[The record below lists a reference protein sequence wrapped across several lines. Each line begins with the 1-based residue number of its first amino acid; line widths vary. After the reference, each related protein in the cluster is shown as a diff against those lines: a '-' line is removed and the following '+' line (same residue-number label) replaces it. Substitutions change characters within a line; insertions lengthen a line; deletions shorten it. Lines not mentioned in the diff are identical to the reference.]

1 MNEEHEEQLQ
11 AARQTRP
18 LFDSERYR
26 RHLETA
32 YQLMYER
39 CLAGEAA
46 GTYVE
51 TRFVC
56 RGKSIINGAVR
67 IQTRHTKQRG
77 PGRVGRRIINI
88 SKVTTD

>member
-1 MNEEHEEQLQ
+1 MDRGIAE
-11 AARQTRP
+11 
-18 LFDSERYR
+18 SE
-26 RHLETA
+26 TDINKGD
-32 YQLMYER
+32 QGSSIG
-39 CLAGEAA
+39 LAGEAA

-77 PGRVGRRIINI
+77 PGRAGRRIINI
-88 SKVTTD
+88 GKSAAD